1 MGGGYQCN
9 PQIMKNH
16 FYQNL
21 NQHQNAIF
29 ALVDCNNFYAS
40 CERIFRP
47 DLLKTPIVVLSNN
60 DGCIIARSNEAKALG
75 IEMGAPFFKF
85 RQLIEKNKVAVFS
98 SNYSFYG
105 DMSSRVMRSLQMMV
119 PDLEIYSIDEAF
131 LRLDNIAFDDIIN
144 LCSKIRFNIN
154 KWLGIPT
161 SIGIANTKTLAK
173 IANQIAKK
181 NLFNLAPNH
190 ICDIRNSDLQRE
202 VLAKFA
208 VQDVWGIG
216 KGIATKLRTIGIEN
230 ALELRDA
237 DPKKIRK
244 ILGVVGE
251 RIVYELNAI
260 SCLHL
265 EEIAPRKNILSSKS
279 FGKNVTAKSDLQE
292 AIANYTVRA
301 CEKMRRQK
309 SQAQA
314 IYVYIRTNPFA
325 NKPQYCAGNSISFMS
340 ATANVSEILKSALK
354 ILDQI
359 YQKDYQ
365 YKKAGIM
372 LLDLIDEGSNIQQN
386 LFDNDLFA
394 KNSWQNNS
402 NFLDYGDNS
411 QEQKTKSEIIQKT
424 IEKINKD
431 FSKNTIFYA
440 VQGTKR
446 SWAMQC
452 NKRSMHYTTNIKEL
466 ATVS

>member
-1 MGGGYQCN
+1 
-9 PQIMKNH
+9 MKNH

-21 NQHQNAIF
+21 NQHQNSIF

-40 CERIFRP
+40 CERVFRP
-47 DLLKTPIVVLSNN
+47 DLQKTPIVVLSNN

-131 LRLDNIAFDDIIN
+131 LRLDNIAFDDILN
-144 LCSKIRFNIN
+144 LCQKLRFNIN

-161 SIGIANTKTLAK
+161 SIGIAGTKTLAK

-181 NLFNLAPNH
+181 NLYNLAPNH
-190 ICDIRNSDLQRE
+190 ICDFRNSDLQQE
-202 VLAKFA
+202 VLEKFA

-216 KGIATKLRTIGIEN
+216 KGITTKLKAIGIDN
-230 ALELRDA
+230 ALQLA
-237 DPKKIRK
+237 NSNPKQIRK

-251 RIVYELNAI
+251 RIVYELNGI

-265 EEIAPRKNILSSKS
+265 SEIAPKKNILSSKS
-279 FGKNVTAKSDLQE
+279 FGKIVTAKADLQE
-292 AIANYTVRA
+292 AIANYAVRA
-301 CEKMRRQK
+301 CEKMRRQN
-309 SQAQA
+309 SLAQG
-314 IYVYIRTNPFA
+314 ICVYIRTNPFA
-325 NKPQYCAGNSISFMS
+325 NKPQYCAGRSIGF
-340 ATANVSEILKSALK
+340 AIPTNNVSEILKSALK

-359 YQKDYQ
+359 YQKNYQ

-372 LLDLIDEGSNIQQN
+372 LLDLIDEGSNIQEN

-394 KNSWQNNS
+394 KNSCQNNS
-402 NFLDYGDNS
+402 DFFDSGDNS
-411 QEQKTKSEIIQKT
+411 QKKKTKSELIQKT
-424 IEKINKD
+424 MEKINKD
-431 FSKNTIFYA
+431 FNKNTIFYA

-466 ATVS
+466 ARVF

>member
-1 MGGGYQCN
+1 MGSGYQCD

-40 CERIFRP
+40 CERVFRP

-60 DGCIIARSNEAKALG
+60 DGCIIARSNEAKALS
-75 IEMGAPFFKF
+75 IKMGAPFFKF

-144 LCSKIRFNIN
+144 LCSKMRFNIN

-181 NLFNLAPNH
+181 NFFNLAPNH
-190 ICDIRNSDLQRE
+190 ICDFRNSDLQRK

-216 KGIATKLRTIGIEN
+216 KGITIKLKAIGIEN

-251 RIVYELNAI
+251 RIVYELNGI

-265 EEIAPRKNILSSKS
+265 EEIAPKKNILSSKS
-279 FGKNVTAKSDLQE
+279 FGKIVTSKTDLQE

-314 IYVYIRTNPFA
+314 IYVYIRTNPFSS
-325 NKPQYCAGNSISFMS
+325 KPQYYQGSTISF
-340 ATANVSEILKSALK
+340 ALPTDNVSEILKSALK

-394 KNSWQNNS
+394 KNSWQNNF
-402 NFLDYGDNS
+402 NFLDYRDNS
-411 QEQKTKSEIIQKT
+411 EKQKTKSEIIQKT
-424 IEKINKD
+424 MEKINKD

-452 NKRSMHYTTNIKEL
+452 NKRSMHYTTNIEEL
-466 ATVS
+466 ARVN